1 MEKKIQN
8 KLENSGG
15 GGGIILGMS
24 FLLLA
29 LQK

>member
-15 GGGIILGMS
+15 GGIIPGMS

>member
-15 GGGIILGMS
+15 GIIPGMS